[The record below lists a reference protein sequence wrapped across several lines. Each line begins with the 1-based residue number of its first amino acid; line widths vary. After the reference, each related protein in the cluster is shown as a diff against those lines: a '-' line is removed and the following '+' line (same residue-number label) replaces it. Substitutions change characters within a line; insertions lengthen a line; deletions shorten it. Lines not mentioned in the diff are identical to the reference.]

1 MKCDWNQWRVMQ
13 LPAPALPLFQSSHI
27 RGSQRKKRKAYEK
40 VMFLKHRIFYL
51 KVYQQIIWS
60 LEVWFASFCIFLYLL
75 YLSLDHAFVFLL
87 LLFFSWPLF
96 CIRKW
101 KSWGYNNS
109 GSWANSMASLAMLL
123 LLYEQQCGPV
133 DCSPP
138 GSSVH
143 GFSRQEYWSGLPFP
157 SLGDLPNPG
166 IEPRSPALQADALTS
181 EPPGKPSVF
190 IIPVKYPCSL
200 ILSSVPFFIFMGWL
214 SPGYGMYFHL
224 PFSWLIILIGC
235 QTLWILG
242 CWVLTFFLFVSLF
255 VLTLCWD
262 AVKLLGH
269 SLIIYGLPLSFL
281 RWIQKSFQSRAN
293 LATLVEHCPSA
304 ALSRRPVG
312 QQGFLSWLVEVSG
325 LSRPV
330 WAPDVV
336 PLSPE
341 WWCLL

>member
-143 GFSRQEYWSGLPFP
+143 GFSRQEYWCGLPFP
-157 SLGDLPNPG
+157 
-166 IEPRSPALQADALTS
+166 
-181 EPPGKPSVF
+181 F
-190 IIPVKYPCSL
+190 
-200 ILSSVPFFIFMGWL
+200 
-214 SPGYGMYFHL
+214 PGYGLWGCKELDMTEWLHFHFLSVFLLQGISVIMIFLPFWGWGMGLDYAMSPSLLFHL
-224 PFSWLIILIGC
+224 APFLYL
-235 QTLWILG
+235 
-242 CWVLTFFLFVSLF
+242 
-255 VLTLCWD
+255 
-262 AVKLLGH
+262 
-269 SLIIYGLPLSFL
+269 
-281 RWIQKSFQSRAN
+281 
-293 LATLVEHCPSA
+293 
-304 ALSRRPVG
+304 
-312 QQGFLSWLVEVSG
+312 
-325 LSRPV
+325 
-330 WAPDVV
+330 
-336 PLSPE
+336 
-341 WWCLL
+341 